1 MGIDRSSGQ
10 PDEEP
15 DRPRE
20 EPRPGEP
27 ADYRESVQAQPETR
41 FRQEYYDVLAS
52 GRGYEIVGFA
62 ALMAERPASERHEW
76 QIPLRQGEVD
86 RCGLGVIDERAKRFS
101 AAERRIAEHL
111 AGSGPAV
118 VSVSEGFGIYGRT
131 ADARERGT
139 VYLSSSRAWIR
150 VRAIGRSRRLSTAPK
165 GRPVML

>member
-62 ALMAERPASERHEW
+62 ALMAERP
-76 QIPLRQGEVD
+76 PLSGTNGRP
-86 RCGLGVIDERAKRFS
+86 RC
-101 AAERRIAEHL
+101 
-111 AGSGPAV
+111 AGARSTAV
-118 VSVSEGFGIYGRT
+118 VW
-131 ADARERGT
+131 A
-139 VYLSSSRAWIR
+139 
-150 VRAIGRSRRLSTAPK
+150 
-165 GRPVML
+165 